1 MPVKEVTAD
10 LEEIREALRN
20 AKSAERPKKK
30 PSLREAV
37 QTLLPEIEDLRKA
50 KWSDADIAEW
60 FGKRGLNISAGTL
73 AQYIREARKSGPQR
87 GTGKLASVARE
98 RSIATAK
105 DEGKTSPS
113 LVTAGVPISDGK
125 GKPDT
130 TPSTAPIIS
139 PNLAGATTKRRVND
153 DA

>member
-1 MPVKEVTAD
+1 MPVKAVTAD

-20 AKSAERPKKK
+20 AKSAERPKRK

-87 GTGKLASVARE
+87 ATSKAASVLRE

-105 DEGKTSPS
+105 NEGKASPN
-113 LVTAGVPISDGK
+113 LVTAGVPTSDGK
-125 GKPDT
+125 GNPDVL
-130 TPSTAPIIS
+130 PSVAPIIS